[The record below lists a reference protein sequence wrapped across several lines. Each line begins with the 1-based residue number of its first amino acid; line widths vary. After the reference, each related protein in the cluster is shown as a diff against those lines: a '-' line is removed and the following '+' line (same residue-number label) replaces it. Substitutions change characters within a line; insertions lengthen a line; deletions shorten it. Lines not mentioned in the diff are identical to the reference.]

1 MNPRV
6 IVINGPTGVGKT
18 TVMSLLASRV
28 PGSVSITGD
37 ALRRFAPADPAVMR
51 AVLGE
56 GSTYRIGGQ
65 LTELYLRAGAATVF
79 FDYVFDTAAHIQ
91 QFTTHLS
98 PETRHHVVTLWAAE
112 DTLTRRR
119 AGRARVW
126 PPAHLALDQYRSM
139 EANLAGLGHVF
150 HTDELAPEEI
160 CARILAEFFE
170 ESSESGES
178 IGEHSSAR

>member
-37 ALRRFAPADPAVMR
+37 ALRRFAPTDPAVTR

-65 LTELYLRAGAATVF
+65 LAALYLRAGA
-79 FDYVFDTAAHIQ
+79 
-91 QFTTHLS
+91 TTSSSITCSTRPFRSNGSRRNSHL
-98 PETRHHVVTLWAAE
+98 R
-112 DTLTRRR
+112 
-119 AGRARVW
+119 
-126 PPAHLALDQYRSM
+126 PP
-139 EANLAGLGHVF
+139 
-150 HTDELAPEEI
+150 TI
-160 CARILAEFFE
+160 W
-170 ESSESGES
+170 
-178 IGEHSSAR
+178 

>member
-37 ALRRFAPADPAVMR
+37 AVRRFAPTDPAVTR
-51 AVLGE
+51 ALLGE

-65 LTELYLRAGAATVF
+65 LAALYLRAGAATVF
-79 FDYVFDTAAHIQ
+79 FDYVFDTAVHIERFTAH
-91 QFTTHLS
+91 LP
-98 PETRHHVVTLWAAE
+98 PEASYHVVTLWAAE
-112 DTLTRRR
+112 ATLTRRR
-119 AGRARVW
+119 AGRARAW
-126 PPAHLALDQYRSM
+126 PPAHLADDQYRSM
-139 EANLAGLGHVF
+139 EANLASLGHVF
-150 HTDELAPEEI
+150 HTDELAPEKI

-170 ESSESGES
+170 QRSESVES
-178 IGEHSSAR
+178 IAQP